1 MVRNGQDTG
10 CVKSLAGA
18 IEVYLKRLLAAAPGG
33 AVLLQR
39 KELAARFHCVP
50 SQINYVLSTRFV
62 PEKGYL
68 VESRRGG
75 GGYLRIRKLEL
86 SREKAECLLA
96 LRRELNREEVSC
108 RELAGVI
115 GRLED
120 AGLVTNREGLI
131 MQAAILREGCLAGEA
146 SARRCR
152 AAALACMLEILFR
165 EQ

>member
-1 MVRNGQDTG
+1 MVSNGQDTTH
-10 CVKSLAGA
+10 VNNLAGA
-18 IEVYLKRLLAAAPGG
+18 IEVYLKRLLAAAPGD
-33 AVLLQR
+33 AILLQR
-39 KELAARFHCVP
+39 KDLAARFRCVP

-86 SREKAECLLA
+86 NREKAECLLA
-96 LRRELNREEVSC
+96 LRRELNREEVSF

-120 AGLVTNREGLI
+120 AGLVTNREGRI
-131 MQAAILREGCLAGEA
+131 MQAAICRGKCLAGDV

-152 AAALACMLEILFR
+152 VAALAGMLEILFR

>member
-1 MVRNGQDTG
+1 MVRNGQDTT
-10 CVKSLAGA
+10 CVNNLAGV
-18 IEVYLKRLLAAAPGG
+18 IEVYLKRLLATSPGG
-33 AVLLQR
+33 AILMQR
-39 KELAARFHCVP
+39 KELAARFQCAP

-96 LRRELNREEVSC
+96 LRQELNREELSF

-120 AGLVTNREGLI
+120 AGLVTSREGRI
-131 MQAAILREGCLAGEA
+131 MQAAIRREICLAGETA
-146 SARRCR
+146 ERRCQV
-152 AAALACMLEILFR
+152 AAMAGMLEIVFR